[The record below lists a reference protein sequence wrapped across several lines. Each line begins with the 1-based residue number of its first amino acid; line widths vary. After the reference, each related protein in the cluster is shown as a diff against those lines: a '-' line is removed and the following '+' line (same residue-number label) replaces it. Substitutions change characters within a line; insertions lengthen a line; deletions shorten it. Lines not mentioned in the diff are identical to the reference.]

1 MKNQLYRLSNLKIAL
16 LIFFLAILVVILFWI
31 ILPGG
36 FQDVEPS
43 DFLTHYKPLAIS
55 LIQGKGYVLNQEWS
69 TRYPPGFSIIIAG
82 FLTLSN
88 LSHLNPII
96 SLAFMILLFS
106 AGSSVVMYL
115 LGEIIWSK
123 SGGIICSLLWMTY
136 PFHLWLTKQPNSE
149 PPFIFFFLLSLLL
162 ILLVTNRKHSM
173 FLLFLAG
180 FSIGIA
186 MLIRPIAIGL
196 GLIFAITYWLVS
208 HESKKPQLF
217 GIFLILIGN
226 MLAIFPWEY
235 STYQNNGEII
245 PLSSNGVGSIRLG
258 FTFPVKLDDFR
269 KAVDVPVDVKNLAQ
283 QILTDSQSIS
293 STKEQFE
300 ILSYYL
306 IKEPIP
312 FLKLIIIKLSRT
324 WYGSDTNTYDQ
335 YSLTIQVFYLVL
347 IGLSA
352 YISARNKNN
361 KYFLFKISVPS
372 LIYFW
377 VMTIVGMPLLRYMV
391 PVISLTFLFVPAF
404 IQIIFPRCSIIE
416 AENDRNI

>member
-1 MKNQLYRLSNLKIAL
+1 
-16 LIFFLAILVVILFWI
+16 
-31 ILPGG
+31 
-36 FQDVEPS
+36 
-43 DFLTHYKPLAIS
+43 
-55 LIQGKGYVLNQEWS
+55 
-69 TRYPPGFSIIIAG
+69 
-82 FLTLSN
+82 
-88 LSHLNPII
+88 
-96 SLAFMILLFS
+96 MILLFS